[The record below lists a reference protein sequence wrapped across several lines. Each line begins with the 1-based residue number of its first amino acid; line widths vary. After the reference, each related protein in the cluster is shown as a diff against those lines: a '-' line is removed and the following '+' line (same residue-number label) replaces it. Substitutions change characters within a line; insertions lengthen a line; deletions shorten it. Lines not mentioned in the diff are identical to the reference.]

1 MATLKEVKSKISS
14 VKKTKQ
20 ITSAMKMVAT
30 SRLRG
35 SQTNMERFK
44 PYASKFAEVLG
55 SIAGKSGSEVSP
67 LLVPAQEV
75 KKVVVVLC
83 TSDRGLCGGFNINLI
98 EKARKFILSDL
109 QDKEV
114 SFYCF
119 GKKGRDW
126 VRKSPYA
133 IAAEYLDVVGGKID
147 FSMASTPGQQLI
159 DSFLMGEVD
168 EVYVIY
174 SEFQSMARQEPLI
187 KQVLPIP
194 SLTDMV
200 EETPTDTD
208 GSFLPE
214 HICEPSSD
222 VLLGEM
228 LPKNV
233 FIQIMMLCFKPPPAN
248 MPHGCGLWKMPPRP
262 VKIWCSN
269 FRPSSTRRVRLRL
282 PASSWILSV
291 VRKRSRD
298 KKPIYLTVYKQL
310 YLGEKNG

>member
-14 VKKTKQ
+14 VRKTKQ

-55 SIAGKSGSEVSP
+55 SIAGKSGSDVSP

-75 KKVVVVLC
+75 KKVIVILC

-200 EETPTDTD
+200 EETPTDAS
-208 GSFLPE
+208 GAFLPE

-233 FIQIMMLCFKPPPAN
+233 FIQIYDALLQTSTSEHAARMRAMENATKACEDMVLELQTIFNKTRQA
-248 MPHGCGLWKMPPRP
+248 
-262 VKIWCSN
+262 KI
-269 FRPSSTRRVRLRL
+269 T
-282 PASSWILSV
+282 
-291 VRKRSRD
+291 
-298 KKPIYLTVYKQL
+298 
-310 YLGEKNG
+310 GELMDIVGGAEALKG

>member
-35 SQTNMERFK
+35 CQTNMERFK
-44 PYASKFAEVLG
+44 PYAFKFAEVLG
-55 SIAGKSGSEVSP
+55 SIAGKSGSDVSP

-75 KKVVVVLC
+75 EKVVVILC

-98 EKARKFILSDL
+98 DKARKFIQSDL
-109 QDKEV
+109 QGKDV

-126 VRKSPYA
+126 ARKSPYT

-159 DSFLMGEVD
+159 DSFLVGEVD
-168 EVYVIY
+168 EVYIIY

-187 KQVLPIP
+187 KQILPIP
-194 SLTDMV
+194 SLTDMAN
-200 EETPTDTD
+200 ETPADAD

-233 FIQIMMLCFKPPPAN
+233 FIQIYNAL
-248 MPHGCGLWKMPPRP
+248 LQT
-262 VKIWCSN
+262 
-269 FRPSSTRRVRLRL
+269 STSEHAARMRAMENATKACEDMVLELQTIFNKTRQ
-282 PASSWILSV
+282 AQI
-291 VRKRSRD
+291 
-298 KKPIYLTVYKQL
+298 T
-310 YLGEKNG
+310 GELMDIVGGAEALKG